1 MAIADQSFG
10 ELRGDVKAIQKDLS
24 EVESD
29 MKDLKRSV
37 DGILTQIATVRG
49 GMSVAIWASGII
61 GALGMFAITKLT
73 PFLLGF
79 LPKV

>member
-1 MAIADQSFG
+1 MAVSDQSFG

-29 MKDLKRSV
+29 MKELKRSV
-37 DGILTQIATVRG
+37 DGILTQIATVQGGLKVSIWFAGVVGAG
-49 GMSVAIWASGII
+49 GMF
-61 GALGMFAITKLT
+61 LITKIAPL
-73 PFLLGF
+73 LLGF

>member
-1 MAIADQSFG
+1 MAIPDQAFG

-24 EVESD
+24 EVETD

-37 DGILTQIATVRG
+37 DGILTQIATVQG
-49 GMSVAIWASGII
+49 GMRVAIWFSGII
-61 GALGMFAITKLT
+61 GAGAMLALTKILPLFLGA
-73 PFLLGF
+73 

>member
-1 MAIADQSFG
+1 MAVSDQSFG

-61 GALGMFAITKLT
+61 GALGMFALTKVA
-73 PFLLGF
+73 PLLVGF